1 MDEHDLQ
8 GAIDTRTHNHR
19 CALQGDGNN
28 EGLLASSTPYH
39 NARVLHFLLGF
50 PARALLQLLFP
61 QGKLFRKRLVLVKEL
76 ALIPPVN
83 NCVDGIGYAV
93 DASLVAGTAM

>member
-50 PARALLQLLFP
+50 PARALLKLLFP
-61 QGKLFRKRLVLVKEL
+61 QGKLFRKP
-76 ALIPPVN
+76 AN
-83 NCVDGIGYAV
+83 DCVDGIGYAV
-93 DASLVAGTAM
+93 NASLVAGTAM